1 MEIFKT
7 KKNRQSKNAK
17 KRLKKNVSTSK
28 SIHSINKNFREC
40 ERLLAGYKVDILQ
53 LKRIINNP
61 NQQTFIKTSGI
72 NHLHLRI
79 SADSADFITFRRVK
93 VELAETVLNYLLD
106 DIDLIKRRMWNLICR
121 REE

>member
-1 MEIFKT
+1 MFPHL
-7 KKNRQSKNAK
+7 NRYTLS
-17 KRLKKNVSTSK
+17 S
-28 SIHSINKNFREC
+28 KNFREC
-40 ERLLAGYKVDILQ
+40 EILLEGYKIDILE

-61 NQQTFIKTSGI
+61 NKQRFIKTSGL

-79 SADSADFITFRRVK
+79 SADNADFITFRRVK

>member
-1 MEIFKT
+1 MFPHL
-7 KKNRQSKNAK
+7 NRYTLS
-17 KRLKKNVSTSK
+17 
-28 SIHSINKNFREC
+28 NKNFREC

-106 DIDLIKRRMWNLICR
+106 DMDLIKRRMWNLICR

>member
-1 MEIFKT
+1 MFPHL
-7 KKNRQSKNAK
+7 NRYTLS
-17 KRLKKNVSTSK
+17 S
-28 SIHSINKNFREC
+28 KNFREC
-40 ERLLAGYKVDILQ
+40 ERLLEGYKIDILE
-53 LKRIINNP
+53 LKRIINNA
-61 NQQTFIKTSGI
+61 NQQKFIKTSGL

-93 VELAETVLNYLLD
+93 VELAETVLNYLQD